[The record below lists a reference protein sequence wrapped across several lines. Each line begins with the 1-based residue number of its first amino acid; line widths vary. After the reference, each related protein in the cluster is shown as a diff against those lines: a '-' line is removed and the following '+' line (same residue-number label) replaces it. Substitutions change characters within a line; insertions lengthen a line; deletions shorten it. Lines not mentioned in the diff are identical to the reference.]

1 MDIPATMNFIEV
13 ASPGGA
19 DVMRLVTGPVPTP
32 GPGEVLV
39 RVLAAGVN
47 RPDLQQRMGRYPPP
61 PDANPVLG
69 LEVAGEVVAVG
80 DAGTRWQLGDHVTA
94 LTNGGGYAEYCTV
107 PAAQALPW
115 PHGYDAVRA
124 AGLAENYF
132 TVWANLFMLGRL
144 VASEAVLIHGGTSGI
159 GTTAI
164 QLAKAYGATVYA
176 TAGSDEKVAAC
187 RRLGADGAFNHRSQD
202 FLTEIEAATGGRGVD
217 LVLDMVGAPYFRRN
231 LRCLAPDG
239 RLVLIAFLGGAKLEA
254 FDLVPIMIK
263 RLTVTGSTMR
273 PRSPAQKAAIAQALS
288 AQVWPLLDAGRCA
301 PLIHRVFPLAEAGA
315 AHALMESSAH
325 IGKIV
330 LKVAA

>member
-1 MDIPATMNFIEV
+1 MAIPASMNFIEV
-13 ASPGGA
+13 ASPGGP
-19 DVMRLVTGPVPTP
+19 DVMRLAIGPVPAP
-32 GPGEVLV
+32 RPDEVLV

-61 PDANPVLG
+61 PGANPVLG
-69 LEVAGEVVAVG
+69 LEVAGEVVATGESVMRWHVG
-80 DAGTRWQLGDHVTA
+80 DRVTA
-94 LTNGGGYAEYCTV
+94 LTNGGGYAEYCAV

-115 PHGYDAVRA
+115 PRGYDAARA
-124 AGLAENYF
+124 AALPETYF

-144 VASEAVLIHGGTSGI
+144 NAGEAVLIHGGTSGI

-164 QLAKAYGATVYA
+164 QLAKAYGATVYT
-176 TAGSDEKVAAC
+176 TAGSEEKVAAC
-187 RRLGADGAFNHRSQD
+187 RRLGADQAFNYRETD
-202 FLTEIEAATGGRGVD
+202 FLVEIERLTAGRGVD
-217 LVLDMVGAPYFRRN
+217 VVLDMVGAPYFRRN

-254 FDLVPIMIK
+254 FDLVPIMTK

-273 PRSPAQKAAIAQALS
+273 PRTPEQKAAIAQALR

-301 PLIHRVFPLAEAGA
+301 PVIHRVFPLVEVGA

-330 LKVAA
+330 LAVA

>member
-1 MDIPATMNFIEV
+1 
-13 ASPGGA
+13 
-19 DVMRLVTGPVPTP
+19 MRLAIGPVPAP
-32 GPGEVLV
+32 RPDEVLV

-47 RPDLQQRMGRYPPP
+47 RAGHPAAHGPLPAAARAPTR
-61 PDANPVLG
+61 VLG
-69 LEVAGEVVAVG
+69 LEVAGEVVAAGEAVMRWHQG
-80 DAGTRWQLGDHVTA
+80 DRVTA
-94 LTNGGGYAEYCTV
+94 LTNGGGYAESCTV

-115 PHGYDAVRA
+115 PHGYDAIRA
-124 AGLAENYF
+124 AALPETYF

-144 VASEAVLIHGGTSGI
+144 NAGEAVLIHGGSSGI

-176 TAGSDEKVAAC
+176 TAGSEEKVAAC
-187 RRLGADGAFNHRSQD
+187 LGLGADAAFNYRETD
-202 FLTEIEAATGGRGVD
+202 FLVEIERLTDGRGVD
-217 LVLDMVGAPYFRRN
+217 VVLDMVGAPYFRRN

-254 FDLVPIMIK
+254 FDLVPIMTK
-263 RLTVTGSTMR
+263 RLCVTGSTMR
-273 PRSPAQKAAIAQALS
+273 PRSPAQKAAIGQALR

-301 PLIHRVFPLAEAGA
+301 PLIHRVFPLAEVGA

-330 LKVAA
+330 LRVA